1 MKIVIAPDSFKES
14 LTAVSVAACIEK
26 GFREIFPDAD
36 YVTLP
41 LADGGEGTVDVLLQ
55 GLKGQKRT
63 LEVEGPLG
71 DKVHAEWAMLET
83 SDRNPNKTALIEIAA
98 ASGLDL
104 LTPELRDPLV
114 TSSFG
119 TGQLILEAMEQGAQT
134 IILGLGGSA
143 TNDGGAGIVQAL
155 GGRLLDSKGQD
166 GKGLDSKGQKGKEHE
181 INRGGAA
188 LLELASIDLTGLDSR
203 CADVELIVAC
213 DVDNPLC
220 GNNGS
225 SHIFGPQKG
234 ANPEQVLMLDN
245 ALAHFAQVVEM
256 QGCVCGKE
264 PISERTNYGAAGGA
278 PLGLG
283 LIFNMQIKPGIE
295 MVLDV
300 LQADRVLKGADLLI
314 TGEGQMDNQTLQGK
328 APYGIAKRASLQGI
342 PTIGIAGSLGTEV
355 EALYGE
361 MSSLFGTVRSPQAL
375 SKVLQEAELNLTR
388 TARNIAATLRLGHTI
403 SIK

>member
-14 LTAVSVAACIEK
+14 LSAVSVAACIEK
-26 GFREIFPDAD
+26 GFREIFPDAE

-55 GLKGQKRT
+55 GLAGQKRT
-63 LEVEGPLG
+63 HQVEGPLG
-71 DKVHAEWAMLET
+71 ALVHAEWAMLEP
-83 SDRNPNKTALIEIAA
+83 SDSNPNKTALIEIAA

-104 LTPELRDPLV
+104 LKPEQRDPLIA
-114 TSSFG
+114 SSFG
-119 TGQLILEAMEQGAQT
+119 TGQLILEAIERGAQT

-166 GKGLDSKGQKGKEHE
+166 DDGQEL
-181 INRGGAA
+181 NRGGAA
-188 LLELASIDLTGLDSR
+188 LAELASIDLTGLDSR

-220 GNNGS
+220 GDNGA
-225 SHIFGPQKG
+225 SHVFGPQKG
-234 ANPEQVLMLDN
+234 ATPEQVLMLDK
-245 ALAHFAQVVEM
+245 ALANFAQISEK
-256 QGCVCGKE
+256 QGCVSDDPVHKRMG
-264 PISERTNYGAAGGA
+264 YGAAGGT
-278 PLGLG
+278 PMGLG
-283 LIFNMQIKPGIE
+283 LLFNMQIKPGIE

-300 LQADRVLKGADLLI
+300 LQADEVLKGADLVI

-328 APYGIAKRASLQGI
+328 TPYGIAKRASLQGI

-361 MSSLFGTVRSPQAL
+361 MSSLFGTVRSPQPL
-375 SKVLQEAELNLTR
+375 NQVLKEAEMNLTR
-388 TARNIAATLRLGHTI
+388 TARNIAATLKLGRKI
-403 SIK
+403 LS

>member
-14 LTAVSVAACIEK
+14 LSALSVAACIEK

-55 GLKGQKRT
+55 GLFGEKRHSQ
-63 LEVEGPLG
+63 VEGPLG
-71 DKVHAEWAMLET
+71 QPVNAEWAMLEP
-83 SDRNPNKTALIEIAA
+83 SDQNPKKTALIEIAA

-104 LTPELRDPLV
+104 LKPEQRDPLIA
-114 TSSFG
+114 SSFG
-119 TGQLILEAMEQGAQT
+119 TGQLILEAIEQGAQT

-155 GGRLLDSKGQD
+155 GGTLLDNAGQE
-166 GKGLDSKGQKGKEHE
+166 L
-181 INRGGAA
+181 NRGGVA
-188 LLELASIDLTGLDSR
+188 LADLSSIDLTGLDSR
-203 CADVELIVAC
+203 YADIELIVAC

-220 GNNGS
+220 GDNGA
-225 SHIFGPQKG
+225 SHVFGPQKG
-234 ANPEQVLMLDN
+234 ATPEQVLMLDK
-245 ALAHFAQVVEM
+245 ALANFAQVAET
-256 QGCVCGKE
+256 QGCVDGGESVQK
-264 PISERTNYGAAGGA
+264 RMGYGAAGGS
-278 PLGLG
+278 PMGLG
-283 LIFNMQIKPGIE
+283 LLFNMQIKPGIE

-300 LQADRVLKGADLLI
+300 LQADDVLKGADLVI

-328 APYGIAKRASLQGI
+328 TPYGIAKRASLQGI

-361 MSSLFGTVRSPQAL
+361 MSSLFGTVRSPQTL
-375 SKVLQEAELNLTR
+375 EKVLQEAELNLTR
-388 TARNIAATLRLGHTI
+388 TARNIAATLRLGHKI
-403 SIK
+403 SQK

>member
-14 LTAVSVAACIEK
+14 LSAVSVAACIEK

-55 GLKGQKRT
+55 GLAGQKRT
-63 LEVEGPLG
+63 HQVEGPLG
-71 DKVHAEWAMLET
+71 ALVNAEWAMLEP
-83 SDRNPNKTALIEIAA
+83 SEYNQNKTALIEIAA

-104 LTPELRDPLV
+104 LKPEQRDPLV
-114 TSSFG
+114 ASSFG
-119 TGQLILEAMEQGAQT
+119 TGQLILEAIEQGAQT

-155 GGRLLDSKGQD
+155 GGRLLDSNGQD
-166 GKGLDSKGQKGKEHE
+166 GKGHE
-181 INRGGAA
+181 LNRGGAA
-188 LLELASIDLTGLDSR
+188 LAELASIDLTGLDSR

-220 GNNGS
+220 GDNGA
-225 SHIFGPQKG
+225 SHVFGPQKG
-234 ANPEQVLMLDN
+234 ATPEQVLMLDK
-245 ALAHFAQVVEM
+245 ALANFAQIAES
-256 QGCVCGKE
+256 QGCVGSDE
-264 PISERTNYGAAGGA
+264 PVQERAGYGAAGGT
-278 PLGLG
+278 PMGLG
-283 LIFNMQIKPGIE
+283 LLFNMQIKPGIE

-300 LQADRVLKGADLLI
+300 LQADEVLKGADLVI

-328 APYGIAKRASLQGI
+328 TPYGIAKRASLQGI

-361 MSSLFGTVRSPQAL
+361 MSSLFGTVRSPQSL
-375 SKVLQEAELNLTR
+375 DQVLQEAEKNLTR
-388 TARNIAATLRLGHTI
+388 TARNIAATLKLGR
-403 SIK
+403 KMLD

>member
-14 LTAVSVAACIEK
+14 LSAVSVAACIEK

-55 GLKGQKRT
+55 GLVGQKRT
-63 LEVEGPLG
+63 YQVEGPLG
-71 DKVHAEWAMLET
+71 ALVHAEWAMLEP
-83 SDRNPNKTALIEIAA
+83 SDSNPNKTALIEIAA

-104 LTPELRDPLV
+104 LKPEQRDPLIA
-114 TSSFG
+114 SSFG
-119 TGQLILEAMEQGAQT
+119 TGQLILEAIEQGAQT

-155 GGRLLDSKGQD
+155 GGRLLDSKVQDDDGQE
-166 GKGLDSKGQKGKEHE
+166 L
-181 INRGGAA
+181 NRGGAA
-188 LLELASIDLTGLDSR
+188 LAELASIDLTGLDSR

-220 GNNGS
+220 GDNGA
-225 SHIFGPQKG
+225 SHVFGPQKG
-234 ANPEQVLMLDN
+234 ATPDQVLILDK
-245 ALAHFAQVVEM
+245 ALANFAQIAES
-256 QGCVCGKE
+256 QGCVGGDDPVHK
-264 PISERTNYGAAGGA
+264 RTGYGAAGGT
-278 PLGLG
+278 PMGLG
-283 LIFNMQIKPGIE
+283 LLFNMQIKPGIE

-300 LQADRVLKGADLLI
+300 LQADEVLKGADLVI

-328 APYGIAKRASLQGI
+328 TPYGIAKRASLQGI

-361 MSSLFGTVRSPQAL
+361 MSSLFGTVRSPQSL
-375 SKVLQEAELNLTR
+375 DQVLQEAEKNLTR
-388 TARNIAATLRLGHTI
+388 TARNIAATLKLGR
-403 SIK
+403 KMLD

>member
-14 LTAVSVAACIEK
+14 LSAVSVAACIEK

-55 GLKGQKRT
+55 GLAGQKRT
-63 LEVEGPLG
+63 HQVEGPLG
-71 DKVHAEWAMLET
+71 EQINAEWAMLEA
-83 SDRNPNKTALIEIAA
+83 SDSNPNKTALIEIAA

-104 LTPELRDPLV
+104 LAPEQRDPLV
-114 TSSFG
+114 ASSFG
-119 TGQLILEAMEQGAQT
+119 TGQLILEAIEQDAQM

-155 GGRLLDSKGQD
+155 GGRLLD
-166 GKGLDSKGQKGKEHE
+166 GKGHE
-181 INRGGAA
+181 LNRGGVA
-188 LLELASIDLTGLDSR
+188 LSKLASIDLTGLDSR

-220 GNNGS
+220 GENGAS
-225 SHIFGPQKG
+225 YIFGPQKG
-234 ANPEQVLMLDN
+234 ATPDQVLLLDTAIAN
-245 ALAHFAQVVEM
+245 FAQIAES
-256 QGCVCGKE
+256 QGCVGGDE
-264 PISERTNYGAAGGA
+264 PVNKRTGYGAAGGA
-278 PLGLG
+278 PMGLG
-283 LIFNMQIKPGIE
+283 LLFDMQMKPGIE

-300 LQADRVLKGADLLI
+300 LQADEVLKGADLVI

-328 APYGIAKRASLQGI
+328 TPYGIAKRASLQGI
-342 PTIGIAGSLGTEV
+342 PTIGIAGSLGSEV

-361 MSSLFGTVRSPQAL
+361 MSSLFGTVRSPQPL
-375 SKVLQEAELNLTR
+375 NQVLQEADINLTR
-388 TARNIAATLRLGHTI
+388 TARNIAATLKLGQEI
-403 SIK
+403 IE

>member
-14 LTAVSVAACIEK
+14 LSAVSVAACIEK

-55 GLKGQKRT
+55 GLAGQKRT
-63 LEVEGPLG
+63 HQVEGPLG
-71 DKVHAEWAMLET
+71 ALVNAEWAMLEP
-83 SDRNPNKTALIEIAA
+83 SEYNQNKTALIEIAA

-104 LTPELRDPLV
+104 LKPEQRDPLV
-114 TSSFG
+114 ASSFG
-119 TGQLILEAMEQGAQT
+119 TGQLILEAIEQGAQT

-155 GGRLLDSKGQD
+155 GGRLLDSKVQDDDGQE
-166 GKGLDSKGQKGKEHE
+166 L
-181 INRGGAA
+181 NRGGAA
-188 LLELASIDLTGLDSR
+188 LAELASIDLTGLDSR

-220 GNNGS
+220 GDNGA
-225 SHIFGPQKG
+225 SHVFGPQKG
-234 ANPEQVLMLDN
+234 ATPDQVLILDK
-245 ALAHFAQVVEM
+245 ALANFAQIAES
-256 QGCVCGKE
+256 QGCVGGDDPVHK
-264 PISERTNYGAAGGA
+264 RTGYGAAGGT
-278 PLGLG
+278 PMGLG
-283 LIFNMQIKPGIE
+283 LLFNMQIKPGIE

-300 LQADRVLKGADLLI
+300 LQADEVLKGADLVI

-328 APYGIAKRASLQGI
+328 TPYGIAKRASLQGI

-361 MSSLFGTVRSPQAL
+361 MSSLFGTVRSPQSL
-375 SKVLQEAELNLTR
+375 DQVLQEAEKNLTR
-388 TARNIAATLRLGHTI
+388 TARNIAATLKLGRKI
-403 SIK
+403 LS

>member
-14 LTAVSVAACIEK
+14 LSAVSVAACIEK

-55 GLKGQKRT
+55 GLAGQKRIHQ
-63 LEVEGPLG
+63 VEGPLG
-71 DKVHAEWAMLET
+71 ALINAEWAMLEP

-104 LTPELRDPLV
+104 LKPEQRVPLIA
-114 TSSFG
+114 SSFG
-119 TGQLILEAMEQGAQT
+119 TGQLILEAIEQGAQT

-166 GKGLDSKGQKGKEHE
+166 DNGQELG
-181 INRGGAA
+181 RGGAA
-188 LLELASIDLTGLDSR
+188 LAELASIDLTGLDSR

-220 GNNGS
+220 GDNGA
-225 SHIFGPQKG
+225 SHVFGPQKG
-234 ANPEQVLMLDN
+234 ATPEQVLMLDK
-245 ALAHFAQVVEM
+245 ALANFAQISEK
-256 QGCVCGKE
+256 QGCVSDDPVHK
-264 PISERTNYGAAGGA
+264 RTGYGAAGGT
-278 PLGLG
+278 PMGLG
-283 LIFNMQIKPGIE
+283 LLFNMQIKPGIE

-300 LQADRVLKGADLLI
+300 LQADEVLKGADLVI

-328 APYGIAKRASLQGI
+328 TPYGIAKRASLQGI

-361 MSSLFGTVRSPQAL
+361 MSSLFGTVRSPQPL
-375 SKVLQEAELNLTR
+375 NQVLQEAEMNLTR
-388 TARNIAATLRLGHTI
+388 TARNIAATLKLGRKI
-403 SIK
+403 LS

>member
-14 LTAVSVAACIEK
+14 LSAVSVAACIEK

-55 GLKGQKRT
+55 GLAGQKRT
-63 LEVEGPLG
+63 HQVEGPLG
-71 DKVHAEWAMLET
+71 ALVNAEWAMLEP
-83 SDRNPNKTALIEIAA
+83 SDSNPNKTALIEIAA

-104 LTPELRDPLV
+104 LAPEQRNPLLA
-114 TSSFG
+114 SSFG
-119 TGQLILEAMEQGAQT
+119 TGQLILEAIEQGAQT

-155 GGRLLDSKGQD
+155 GGRLIDRNGQEL
-166 GKGLDSKGQKGKEHE
+166 G
-181 INRGGAA
+181 RGGAA
-188 LLELASIDLTGLDSR
+188 LAELASIDLTGLDSR
-203 CADVELIVAC
+203 CADIELIVAC

-220 GNNGS
+220 GDNGA

-234 ANPEQVLMLDN
+234 ASPEQVVMLDT
-245 ALAHFAQVVEM
+245 ALENFAQVAES
-256 QGCVCGKE
+256 QGCTRGDDSVHKRKG
-264 PISERTNYGAAGGA
+264 YGAAGGA
-278 PLGLG
+278 PMGLG
-283 LIFNMQIKPGIE
+283 LLFNMQIKPGIE

-300 LQADRVLKGADLLI
+300 LQADEVLKGADLVI

-328 APYGIAKRASLQGI
+328 TPYGIAKRASLQGI
-342 PTIGIAGSLGTEV
+342 PTIGIAGSLGIEV

-361 MSSLFGTVRSPQAL
+361 MNSLFGTVRSPQTL
-375 SKVLQEAELNLTR
+375 EKVLQEADINLTR
-388 TARNIAATLRLGHTI
+388 TARNIAATLRLGHKI
-403 SIK
+403 SQK

>member
-14 LTAVSVAACIEK
+14 LSAVSVAGCIEK
-26 GFREIFPDAD
+26 GFREIFPDAE

-55 GLKGQKRT
+55 GLVGEKRHSQ
-63 LEVEGPLG
+63 VEGPLG
-71 DKVHAEWAMLET
+71 QPVNAEWAMLEP
-83 SDRNPNKTALIEIAA
+83 SDQNPKKTALIEIAA

-104 LTPELRDPLV
+104 LKSEQRNPLIA
-114 TSSFG
+114 SSFG
-119 TGQLILEAMEQGAQT
+119 TGQLIFEAIEQGAQT

-166 GKGLDSKGQKGKEHE
+166 DNGQEL
-181 INRGGAA
+181 NRGGAA
-188 LLELASIDLTGLDSR
+188 LAELASIDLTGLDSR

-220 GNNGS
+220 GDNGA
-225 SHIFGPQKG
+225 SHVFGPQKG
-234 ANPEQVLMLDN
+234 ATPDQVLILDK
-245 ALAHFAQVVEM
+245 ALANFAQIAES
-256 QGCVCGKE
+256 QGCVGGDDPVHK
-264 PISERTNYGAAGGA
+264 RTGYGAAGGT
-278 PLGLG
+278 PMGLG
-283 LIFNMQIKPGIE
+283 LLFNMQIKPGIE

-300 LQADRVLKGADLLI
+300 LQTDEILKGADLVI

-328 APYGIAKRASLQGI
+328 TPYGIAKRASLQGI

-361 MSSLFGTVRSPQAL
+361 MSSLFGTVRSPQPL
-375 SKVLQEAELNLTR
+375 NQVLQEAEMNLTR
-388 TARNIAATLRLGHTI
+388 TARNIAATLKLGRKI
-403 SIK
+403 LS

>member
-14 LTAVSVAACIEK
+14 LSAVSVAACIEK

-55 GLKGQKRT
+55 GLAGQKRT
-63 LEVEGPLG
+63 HQVEGPLG
-71 DKVHAEWAMLET
+71 ALVNAEWAMLEP
-83 SDRNPNKTALIEIAA
+83 SEYNQNKTALIEIAA

-104 LTPELRDPLV
+104 LKPEQRDPLIA
-114 TSSFG
+114 SSFG
-119 TGQLILEAMEQGAQT
+119 TGQLILEAIEQGAQT

-155 GGRLLDSKGQD
+155 GGRLLDSKVQDDDGQE
-166 GKGLDSKGQKGKEHE
+166 L
-181 INRGGAA
+181 NRGGAA
-188 LLELASIDLTGLDSR
+188 LAELASIDLTGLDSR

-220 GNNGS
+220 GDNGA
-225 SHIFGPQKG
+225 SHVFGPQKG
-234 ANPEQVLMLDN
+234 ATPDQVLILDK
-245 ALAHFAQVVEM
+245 ALANFAQIAES
-256 QGCVCGKE
+256 QGCVGGDDPVHK
-264 PISERTNYGAAGGA
+264 RTGYGAAGGT
-278 PLGLG
+278 PMGLG
-283 LIFNMQIKPGIE
+283 LLFNMQIKPGIE

-300 LQADRVLKGADLLI
+300 LQADEVLKGADLVI

-328 APYGIAKRASLQGI
+328 TPYGIAKRASLQGI

-361 MSSLFGTVRSPQAL
+361 MSSLFGTVRSPQSL
-375 SKVLQEAELNLTR
+375 DQVLMEAEKNLTR
-388 TARNIAATLRLGHTI
+388 TARNIAATLKLGRKI
-403 SIK
+403 LE

>member
-14 LTAVSVAACIEK
+14 LSAVSVAACIEK

-55 GLKGQKRT
+55 GLAGQKRIHQ
-63 LEVEGPLG
+63 VEGPLG
-71 DKVHAEWAMLET
+71 ALVNAEWAMLES
-83 SDRNPNKTALIEIAA
+83 SDSNPNKTALVEIAA

-104 LTPELRDPLV
+104 LKPEQRNPLV
-114 TSSFG
+114 ASSFG
-119 TGQLILEAMEQGAQT
+119 TGQLILEAIEQGAQT

-155 GGRLLDSKGQD
+155 GGRLLD
-166 GKGLDSKGQKGKEHE
+166 QKEQE
-181 INRGGAA
+181 LNRGGAA
-188 LLELASIDLTGLDSR
+188 LAELASIDLTGLDSR

-220 GNNGS
+220 GDNGA

-234 ANPEQVLMLDN
+234 ATPEQVLLLDK
-245 ALAHFAQVVEM
+245 ALANFAQISEK
-256 QGCVCGKE
+256 QGCVGDE
-264 PISERTNYGAAGGA
+264 PAHSRTGYGAAGGT
-278 PLGLG
+278 PMGLG
-283 LIFNMQIKPGIE
+283 LLFNMQIKPGIE

-300 LQADRVLKGADLLI
+300 LQADEVLKGADLVI

-328 APYGIAKRASLQGI
+328 TPYGIAKRASLQGI

-361 MSSLFGTVRSPQAL
+361 MSSLFGTVRSPQPL
-375 SKVLQEAELNLTR
+375 NQVLKEAEMNLTR
-388 TARNIAATLRLGHTI
+388 TARNIAATLKLGRKI
-403 SIK
+403 LS

>member
-14 LTAVSVAACIEK
+14 LSAVSVAACIEK

-55 GLKGQKRT
+55 GLAGQKRT
-63 LEVEGPLG
+63 NKVQGPLG
-71 DKVHAEWAMLET
+71 ELVSADWAMLEP
-83 SDRNPNKTALIEIAA
+83 SVQSSKRTALIEIAA

-104 LTPELRDPLV
+104 LMPEQRDPLV
-114 TSSFG
+114 ASSFG
-119 TGQLILEAMEQGAQT
+119 TGQLILEAIEQGAQT

-166 GKGLDSKGQKGKEHE
+166 DNGQEL
-181 INRGGAA
+181 NRGGAA
-188 LLELASIDLTGLDSR
+188 LAELASIDLTGLDSR

-220 GNNGS
+220 GDNGA
-225 SHIFGPQKG
+225 SHVFGPQKG
-234 ANPEQVLMLDN
+234 ATPDQVLILDK
-245 ALAHFAQVVEM
+245 ALANFAQIAES
-256 QGCVCGKE
+256 QGCVGGDDPVHK
-264 PISERTNYGAAGGA
+264 RTGYGAAGGT
-278 PLGLG
+278 PMGLG
-283 LIFNMQIKPGIE
+283 LLFNMQIKPGIE
-295 MVLDV
+295 MVLDI
-300 LQADRVLKGADLLI
+300 LQADEVLKGADLVI

-328 APYGIAKRASLQGI
+328 TSYGIAKRASLQGI

-361 MSSLFGTVRSPQAL
+361 MSSLFGTVRSPQPL
-375 SKVLQEAELNLTR
+375 NQVLQEAEMNLTR
-388 TARNIAATLRLGHTI
+388 TARNIAATLKLGRRI
-403 SIK
+403 LS

>member
-14 LTAVSVAACIEK
+14 LSAVSVAACIEK
-26 GFREIFPDAD
+26 GFREIFPDAE

-55 GLKGQKRT
+55 GLVGQKRT
-63 LEVEGPLG
+63 YQVEGPLG
-71 DKVHAEWAMLET
+71 ALVSAEWAMLEP
-83 SDRNPNKTALIEIAA
+83 SEHNQNKTALIEIAA

-104 LTPELRDPLV
+104 LKPEQRDPLI

-119 TGQLILEAMEQGAQT
+119 TGQLILEAIEQGAQT

-155 GGRLLDSKGQD
+155 GGTLLDNAGQE
-166 GKGLDSKGQKGKEHE
+166 L
-181 INRGGAA
+181 NRGGAA
-188 LLELASIDLTGLDSR
+188 LAELASIDLTGLDSR

-220 GNNGS
+220 GDNGA

-234 ANPEQVLMLDN
+234 ATPEQVLLLDK
-245 ALAHFAQVVEM
+245 ALANFAQIAES
-256 QGCVCGKE
+256 QGCVGDE
-264 PISERTNYGAAGGA
+264 PAHSRTGYGAAGGT
-278 PLGLG
+278 PMGLG
-283 LIFNMQIKPGIE
+283 LLFNMQIKPGIE

-300 LQADRVLKGADLLI
+300 LQADEVLKGADLVI

-328 APYGIAKRASLQGI
+328 TPYGIAKRASLQGI

-361 MSSLFGTVRSPQAL
+361 MSSLFGTVRSPQPL
-375 SKVLQEAELNLTR
+375 NQVLKEAEMNLTR
-388 TARNIAATLRLGHTI
+388 TARNIAATLKLGRKI
-403 SIK
+403 LS

>member
-14 LTAVSVAACIEK
+14 LSAVSVAACIEK
-26 GFREIFPDAD
+26 GFREIFPDAE

-55 GLKGQKRT
+55 GLAGQKRIHQ
-63 LEVEGPLG
+63 VEGPLG
-71 DKVHAEWAMLET
+71 ALVNAEWAMLEP
-83 SDRNPNKTALIEIAA
+83 SDSNPNKTALIEIAA

-104 LTPELRDPLV
+104 LKPEQRDPLV
-114 TSSFG
+114 ASSFG
-119 TGQLILEAMEQGAQT
+119 TGQLILEAIERGAQT

-155 GGRLLDSKGQD
+155 GGRLLDSKVQDDGQE
-166 GKGLDSKGQKGKEHE
+166 L
-181 INRGGAA
+181 NRGGAA
-188 LLELASIDLTGLDSR
+188 LAELESIDLTGLDSR
-203 CADVELIVAC
+203 CADIELIVAC

-220 GNNGS
+220 GDNGA

-234 ANPEQVLMLDN
+234 ATPEQVLMLDK
-245 ALAHFAQVVEM
+245 ALANFAQIAES
-256 QGCVCGKE
+256 QGCVGGDD
-264 PISERTNYGAAGGA
+264 PVQERAGYGAAGGT
-278 PLGLG
+278 PMGLG
-283 LIFNMQIKPGIE
+283 LLFNMQIKPGIE

-300 LQADRVLKGADLLI
+300 LQADEVLKGADLVI

-328 APYGIAKRASLQGI
+328 TPYGIAKRASLQGI

-361 MSSLFGTVRSPQAL
+361 MSSLFGTVRSPQPL
-375 SKVLQEAELNLTR
+375 NQVLKEAEMNLTR
-388 TARNIAATLRLGHTI
+388 TARNIAATLKLGRKI
-403 SIK
+403 LS

>member
-14 LTAVSVAACIEK
+14 LSAVSVAACIEK

-36 YVTLP
+36 YVILP

-55 GLKGQKRT
+55 GLAGQKRT
-63 LEVEGPLG
+63 HQVEGPLG
-71 DKVHAEWAMLET
+71 KLVNAEWAMLEP
-83 SDRNPNKTALIEIAA
+83 SDSNPNKTALIEIAA

-104 LTPELRDPLV
+104 LKLEQRDPLIA
-114 TSSFG
+114 SSFG
-119 TGQLILEAMEQGAQT
+119 TGQLILEAIERGAQT

-155 GGRLLDSKGQD
+155 GGRLLDRNGQ
-166 GKGLDSKGQKGKEHE
+166 EFA
-181 INRGGAA
+181 RGGAA
-188 LLELASIDLTGLDSR
+188 LAELASIDLTGLDSR
-203 CADVELIVAC
+203 CADIELIVAC

-220 GNNGS
+220 GNNGA

-234 ANPEQVLMLDN
+234 ATPEQVLLLDK
-245 ALAHFAQVVEM
+245 ALANFAQIAEK
-256 QGCVCGKE
+256 QGCVGGDDPVHK
-264 PISERTNYGAAGGA
+264 RVGYGAAGGT
-278 PLGLG
+278 PMGLG
-283 LIFNMQIKPGIE
+283 LLFNMQIKPGIE

-300 LQADRVLKGADLLI
+300 LQADDVLKGADLVI

-328 APYGIAKRASLQGI
+328 TPYGIAKRASLQGI

-361 MSSLFGTVRSPQAL
+361 MSSLFGTVRSPQTL
-375 SKVLQEAELNLTR
+375 EKVLQEAELNLTR
-388 TARNIAATLRLGHTI
+388 TARNIAATLRLGHKI
-403 SIK
+403 SQK

>member
-14 LTAVSVAACIEK
+14 LSAVSVAACIEK

-55 GLKGQKRT
+55 GLAGQKRT
-63 LEVEGPLG
+63 HQVEGPLG
-71 DKVHAEWAMLET
+71 ELVSAEWAMLEP
-83 SDRNPNKTALIEIAA
+83 SAQNPNQTALIEIAA

-104 LTPELRDPLV
+104 LTPEQRDPLIA
-114 TSSFG
+114 SSFG
-119 TGQLILEAMEQGAQT
+119 TGQLILEAIEQGAQT

-155 GGRLLDSKGQD
+155 GGRLLDRNGQEL
-166 GKGLDSKGQKGKEHE
+166 G
-181 INRGGAA
+181 RGGAA
-188 LLELASIDLTGLDSR
+188 LAELASIDLTDLDSR
-203 CADVELIVAC
+203 YTDVELIVAC

-220 GNNGS
+220 GDNGA

-234 ANPEQVLMLDN
+234 ATPEQVLMLDK
-245 ALAHFAQVVEM
+245 ALANFAQVAES
-256 QGCVCGKE
+256 QGCVGGE
-264 PISERTNYGAAGGA
+264 PVQERAGYGAAGGT
-278 PLGLG
+278 PMGLG
-283 LIFNMQIKPGIE
+283 LLFNMQIKPGIE

-300 LQADRVLKGADLLI
+300 LQADDVLKGSDLVI

-328 APYGIAKRASLQGI
+328 TPYGIAKRASLQGI

-361 MSSLFGTVRSPQAL
+361 MSSLFGTVRSPQSL
-375 SKVLQEAELNLTR
+375 DQVLQEAEKNLTR
-388 TARNIAATLRLGHTI
+388 TARNIAATLKLGRKI
-403 SIK
+403 LD

>member
-14 LTAVSVAACIEK
+14 LSAVSVTACVEK

-55 GLKGQKRT
+55 GLAGQKRT
-63 LEVEGPLG
+63 HQVEGPLG
-71 DKVHAEWAMLET
+71 SLVHAEWAMLEP
-83 SDRNPNKTALIEIAA
+83 SDSNPNKTALIEIAA

-104 LTPELRDPLV
+104 LKPEQRDPLIA
-114 TSSFG
+114 SSFG
-119 TGQLILEAMEQGAQT
+119 TGQLILEAIEQGAQT

-166 GKGLDSKGQKGKEHE
+166 DNGQELG
-181 INRGGAA
+181 RGGAA
-188 LLELASIDLTGLDSR
+188 LAELASIDLTGLDSR

-220 GNNGS
+220 GDNGA
-225 SHIFGPQKG
+225 SHVFGPQKG
-234 ANPEQVLMLDN
+234 ATPEQVLMLDK
-245 ALAHFAQVVEM
+245 ALANFAQISEK
-256 QGCVCGKE
+256 QGCVSDD
-264 PISERTNYGAAGGA
+264 PIHKRMGYGAAGGT
-278 PLGLG
+278 PMGLG

-300 LQADRVLKGADLLI
+300 LQADEVLKGADLVI

-328 APYGIAKRASLQGI
+328 TPYGIAKRASLQGI

-361 MSSLFGTVRSPQAL
+361 MSSLFGTVRSPQPL
-375 SKVLQEAELNLTR
+375 NQVLKEAEMNLTR
-388 TARNIAATLRLGHTI
+388 TARNIAATLKLGRRI
-403 SIK
+403 LS

>member
-14 LTAVSVAACIEK
+14 LSAVSVAACIEK

-55 GLKGQKRT
+55 GLVGQKLT
-63 LEVEGPLG
+63 HQVEGPLG
-71 DKVHAEWAMLET
+71 ELVSAEWAMLEP
-83 SDRNPNKTALIEIAA
+83 SERNPNKTALIEIAA

-104 LTPELRDPLV
+104 LIPELRDPLV

-119 TGQLILEAMEQGAQT
+119 TGQLILEAIEHGAQT

-155 GGRLLDSKGQD
+155 GGKLLDRAGQE
-166 GKGLDSKGQKGKEHE
+166 LR
-181 INRGGAA
+181 RGGGV
-188 LLELASIDLTGLDSR
+188 LEDLAFIDLTGLDSR
-203 CADVELIVAC
+203 CADIELIVAC

-220 GNNGS
+220 GDNGA

-234 ANPEQVLMLDN
+234 ATPDQVVMLDT
-245 ALAHFAQVVEM
+245 ALANFAQVAEM
-256 QGCVCGKE
+256 QGCASGDE
-264 PISERTNYGAAGGA
+264 PVHKRIGYGAAGGT
-278 PLGLG
+278 PMGLG
-283 LIFNMQIKPGIE
+283 LLFNMQIKQGIE

-300 LQADRVLKGADLLI
+300 LQADEVLKGADLVI

-328 APYGIAKRASLQGI
+328 TPYGIAKRASLQGI

-361 MSSLFGTVRSPQAL
+361 MSSLFGTVRSPQPL
-375 SKVLQEAELNLTR
+375 EQVLREAELNLTR
-388 TARNIAATLRLGHTI
+388 TARNIASTLRLGHAI
-403 SIK
+403 FN

>member
-1 MKIVIAPDSFKES
+1 MKIIIAPDSFKES
-14 LTAVSVAACIEK
+14 LSAVSVAACIEK

-55 GLKGQKRT
+55 GLAGQKRSHQ
-63 LEVEGPLG
+63 VEGPLG
-71 DKVHAEWAMLET
+71 ALVNAEWAILEP
-83 SDRNPNKTALIEIAA
+83 SDSNPNKTALIEIAA

-104 LTPELRDPLV
+104 LTPEQRDPLV
-114 TSSFG
+114 ASSFG
-119 TGQLILEAMEQGAQT
+119 TGQLILEAIEQGAQT

-155 GGRLLDSKGQD
+155 GGRLLDRNGQEL
-166 GKGLDSKGQKGKEHE
+166 G
-181 INRGGAA
+181 RGGAA
-188 LLELASIDLTGLDSR
+188 LAELALIDLTDLDSR

-220 GNNGS
+220 GDNGA
-225 SHIFGPQKG
+225 SHIFGSQKG
-234 ANPEQVLMLDN
+234 ATPEQVLLLDK
-245 ALAHFAQVVEM
+245 ALANFAQIAEK
-256 QGCVCGKE
+256 QGCVGGDDPVHK
-264 PISERTNYGAAGGA
+264 RVGYGAAGGT
-278 PLGLG
+278 PMGLG
-283 LIFNMQIKPGIE
+283 VLFNMQIKPGIE

-300 LQADRVLKGADLLI
+300 LQADDVLKGADLVI

-328 APYGIAKRASLQGI
+328 TPYGIAKRASLQGI

-361 MSSLFGTVRSPQAL
+361 MSSLFGTVRSPQSL
-375 SKVLQEAELNLTR
+375 DQVLQEAENNLTR
-388 TARNIAATLRLGHTI
+388 TARNIAATLKLGRKI
-403 SIK
+403 LD